1 MLRVAFVL
9 RSTEVHPVFFWF
21 VHLLSISWSLA
32 IHSPVLGASRF
43 NEKWGHGALVLPSLQ
58 VTLCDLWF
66 VHLLSLRHS
75 LLSHSLLWELHAS
88 VRKWNWDLEP
98 WVYRPFLVTLC
109 DLWFVHLLSLR
120 HSLLSHPSLGA
131 SRFCKG
137 LEMELG
143 ALVLPSL
150 SGRSL

>member
-43 NEKWGHGALVLPSLQ
+43 NENWGHGALVLPSLQ

-66 VHLLSLRHS
+66 VHLLPLRLS
-75 LLSHSLLWELHAS
+75 LLSHSLRWELHAS

-98 WVYRPFLVTLC
+98 WGYHPFPVTLC

-120 HSLLSHPSLGA
+120 LSLLSRSSLGA
-131 SRFCKG
+131 SRFGKAWG
-137 LEMELG
+137 LGLG
-143 ALVLPSL
+143 ALVLPPFSVNSL
-150 SGRSL
+150 